1 MRPEFQEVQHLLN
14 RLLSFAQVFDTNNR
28 EDWSHLKHR
37 ELGYV
42 EPTSTLD
49 KLLDLI
55 YATGRDLAVHMSFKL
70 QGFNDA
76 RAYPTLKS
84 YVDSFENGW
93 LYQIDLLENDSQ
105 KAKQICKEILH
116 NNVPWAIT
124 QMIKLFDNQIA
135 LLYEIKKIINALK
148 NSNVYILENNDFQD
162 NSLNISYENILQSII
177 SIGKEFERKP
187 VTYSSQDEES
197 LRDFILVAL
206 QSSHQGRATAETIN
220 KRGKTDILI
229 RNNNEN
235 IFIGECKFWH
245 GESTYLQAINQLL
258 SYLTWRDR
266 YASLIIFVQNKN
278 FTNVIKNIIEY
289 TKTHPNFI
297 RCTFS
302 DDIRKDFEFYSNED
316 NNRNIKISVLLFH
329 IPKIS

>member
-14 RLLSFAQVFDTNNR
+14 RLLSFAQVFDINNR

-42 EPTSTLD
+42 EPTSILD
-49 KLLDLI
+49 KLLHLI
-55 YATGRDLAVHMSFKL
+55 YATGRDLAVYMSFKL
-70 QGFNDA
+70 QEFNDT
-76 RAYPTLKS
+76 RTYPTLKS

-93 LYQIDLLENDSQ
+93 LYQINLLEKDSQ
-105 KAKQICKEILH
+105 KAKQICKEQLKD
-116 NNVPWAIT
+116 NAPWAIN
-124 QMIKLFDNQIA
+124 QMIKLFDNQID
-135 LLYEIKKIINALK
+135 LLHEIKKIINALK
-148 NSNVYILENNDFQD
+148 NSNVYILENNDFQ
-162 NSLNISYENILQSII
+162 NNFLNISYENILQSII

-187 VTYSSQDEES
+187 ITYSSQDEES

-206 QSSHQGRATAETIN
+206 QSSHHGRATAETIN

-235 IFIGECKFWH
+235 IFIAECKFWH

-278 FTNVIKNIIEY
+278 FTNVINNIIEY
-289 TKTHPNFI
+289 TKAHANFI

-302 DDIRKDFEFYSNED
+302 DEIRKDFEFYSNED
-316 NNRNIKISVLLFH
+316 INRNINISVLLFH